1 MIYNILLSGVGGQ
14 GILLAAKII
23 SKAAELAGYE
33 VTAKETHGMAQ
44 RGGSVMAQIKFGEKV
59 HSPLILEGTADVLA
73 SLEHIEAIRCAH
85 YLKPGGLA
93 VVAKQSVIPV
103 TVSCGNAK
111 YPQDV
116 EERLNKLFS
125 NLKYCDCVKE
135 ALELGD
141 VRLANTILIGMLS
154 NALPLPMECWEKAIE
169 GSVKPATV
177 KANLDAFARGRV
189 ISQQLCNPEQYNKQE
204 ILNQRINK

>member
-1 MIYNILLSGVGGQ
+1 MIYNILLCGVGGQ

-59 HSPLILEGTADVLA
+59 HSPLILEGSADVLA
-73 SLEHIEAIRCAH
+73 SLEHIEAIRCSH
-85 YLKPGGLA
+85 YLKPDGLA
-93 VVAKQSVIPV
+93 VVAKQAVIPV

-116 EERLNKLFS
+116 EERLNKIFPK
-125 NLKYCDCVKE
+125 LKYCDCVTK
-135 ALELGD
+135 ALELGN

-154 NALPLPMECWEKAIE
+154 NALPLPMECWRGAIE
-169 GSVKPATV
+169 ASVKPSTV
-177 KANLDAFARGRV
+177 EANLMAFNCG
-189 ISQQLCNPEQYNKQE
+189 KQ
-204 ILNQRINK
+204 I